1 MSQKIINVGTLANDG
16 TGDSLRSGAA
26 KINDN
31 FLELYGLTALSVYTT
46 TAYTNPSWITS
57 LDYSK
62 LTSVPTASTSVS
74 GLIKIDGTS
83 IAITSGIIRANLSV
97 STVSASGSGSLSY
110 SGGVFTFSPPNLSAY
125 ATTASLSSYA
135 TTGSL
140 SLYATTASL
149 SSYAT
154 TASLSNYVTNSS
166 LSTSLGSY
174 VTSSNLST
182 TLSSYATTA
191 SLSAYATTTALNN
204 LIPTQTSNSGKYLTT
219 NGTTL
224 SWADITENDSE
235 FTLQNTADTTK
246 KAQFSLA
253 SVTTG
258 TTATFTLPAATTTL
272 AGLTTTQTFS
282 GTTNTFSGNVSLT
295 SSAFTRTA
303 TTQAWTDGSMTTA
316 AWTVGGTAQTGIIT
330 LGRSTAAQTVNIAT
344 GATATATTKTI
355 NFGTAG
361 LSGSTTTIAIGS
373 SVSGASTT
381 TTLYGNSVI
390 SGGSLTFSGN
400 ISAPAWTTSGIRY
413 VSVPGILTDTT
424 SSGTVA
430 SAYSNNIG
438 GNTIAATNATTFTNY
453 ATMYLNTPTAGTN
466 VTISNLY
473 SLITS
478 GAVSVG
484 GDLTVTG
491 NLTIN
496 GTTTTISS
504 TTLSVTDKNIE
515 IAKVVTP
522 TDITADGAGLTV
534 KGATDKTLNWISS
547 TSAWTSSEHVNLAT
561 NKGYY
566 INGTS
571 VLSATALGS
580 GVISS
585 SLTSVGTL
593 SSLTVSGTATLAT
606 SLSGLLKAS
615 SGIVS
620 AATAGT
626 DYQAPLPTQTGQTGK
641 YLTTDGSTLS
651 WATVSG
657 GSTLPTQSGQ
667 TGKYLTT
674 DGSTLSWSTVASA
687 YTLPTASTTVL
698 GGVKVDGT
706 SVTINGSGV
715 ISLNSG
721 LSGSVTFKGGWNAN
735 TNTPTLANGSGTS
748 GWMYIVTT
756 GGSIDLGA
764 GLTTYAASDLLIYDG
779 TNWIQVAANNG
790 VVTFNS
796 RTGAVT
802 LTSTDV
808 TTALGFTPYNATNP
822 SSYISS
828 ITSGNV
834 TTALGFT
841 PYSNANPSSY
851 ISASALTVSTAAAS
865 GAGSLSYSAGV
876 FTFTPAAAYTLPTAT
891 PSVLGGVKVDNSTIT
906 ITAGV
911 IAVSSA
917 LTSAVQFKG
926 NWDASTNTPVL
937 SNSLPAGVL
946 AGWEYIVSVGATRD
960 IGNGSTAWSVGDL
973 VIYDGAKWVRIPS
986 GNSVTAFNTRQ
997 GAITL
1002 NSTDVT
1008 TALGSTTANYILAA
1022 PNGSAGTA
1030 SFRAAVIADISNLG
1044 TGVATFL
1051 ATPTSANLASAIT
1064 DETGTSK
1071 VLFSTSPTV
1080 TTSLITDS
1088 ASFDLLNTAAT
1099 TVNFAG
1105 AATTLSIG
1113 AASGTANINNV
1124 TLTMGNATAI
1134 NVNGVSPTISSTSTG
1149 TLTLFNTNLLTVN
1162 AFGAS
1167 TATTVGASTGTHTIR
1182 NATVTLANATALNV
1196 NGVSPTL
1203 ASTSTGTL
1211 TLFNTNL
1218 LTVNAF
1224 NAATTATLANSA
1236 TSLGI
1241 GNTATASQVVNMF
1254 TASTGGPSTYNFA
1267 TGATVSGSTKSINIG
1282 TAGASGSTT
1291 NINIGSAVS
1300 GATSTLT
1307 VSGSLADAVLTSTA
1321 KSVGYL
1327 GLPQSATATSATLA
1341 IGDAGKHIYVT
1352 SASQT
1357 ITIPANGT
1365 VAYPIGTTITFIA
1378 GPSATTVLIA
1388 ITTDTMRLAGGALT
1402 GTRTLAANGMATA
1415 VKVAATTWYING
1427 TGLT

>member
-31 FLELYGLTALSVYTT
+31 FSELYGLTALSVYTT

-110 SGGVFTFSPPNLSAY
+110 SGGVFTFSPPNLSSY

-140 SLYATTASL
+140 SLYATISSLSSYATTGSL

-154 TASLSNYVTNSS
+154 TASLNNYVTNSS

-182 TLSSYATTA
+182 TLSSYATT
-191 SLSAYATTTALNN
+191 TALNN
-204 LIPTQTSNSGKYLTT
+204 LIPTQTGQTGKYLTT
-219 NGTTL
+219 NGSAL
-224 SWADITENDSE
+224 SWAT
-235 FTLQNTADTTK
+235 
-246 KAQFSLA
+246 
-253 SVTTG
+253 
-258 TTATFTLPAATTTL
+258 
-272 AGLTTTQTFS
+272 
-282 GTTNTFSGNVSLT
+282 VS
-295 SSAFTRTA
+295 A
-303 TTQAWTDGSMTTA
+303 
-316 AWTVGGTAQTGIIT
+316 
-330 LGRSTAAQTVNIAT
+330 
-344 GATATATTKTI
+344 
-355 NFGTAG
+355 
-361 LSGSTTTIAIGS
+361 GS
-373 SVSGASTT
+373 S
-381 TTLYGNSVI
+381 
-390 SGGSLTFSGN
+390 
-400 ISAPAWTTSGIRY
+400 
-413 VSVPGILTDTT
+413 
-424 SSGTVA
+424 
-430 SAYSNNIG
+430 
-438 GNTIAATNATTFTNY
+438 
-453 ATMYLNTPTAGTN
+453 
-466 VTISNLY
+466 
-473 SLITS
+473 
-478 GAVSVG
+478 
-484 GDLTVTG
+484 
-491 NLTIN
+491 
-496 GTTTTISS
+496 
-504 TTLSVTDKNIE
+504 
-515 IAKVVTP
+515 
-522 TDITADGAGLTV
+522 
-534 KGATDKTLNWISS
+534 
-547 TSAWTSSEHVNLAT
+547 
-561 NKGYY
+561 
-566 INGTS
+566 
-571 VLSATALGS
+571 
-580 GVISS
+580 
-585 SLTSVGTL
+585 
-593 SSLTVSGTATLAT
+593 
-606 SLSGLLKAS
+606 
-615 SGIVS
+615 
-620 AATAGT
+620 
-626 DYQAPLPTQTGQTGK
+626 LPTQTGQTGK
-641 YLTTDGSTLS
+641 YLTTDGTTSS
-651 WATVSG
+651 WAV
-657 GSTLPTQSGQ
+657 
-667 TGKYLTT
+667 
-674 DGSTLSWSTVASA
+674 VASA

-706 SVTINGSGV
+706 SITINGSGV
-715 ISLNSG
+715 IT
-721 LSGSVTFKGGWNAN
+721 SVLANAVQFKGGWNAS
-735 TNTPTLANGSGTS
+735 TNTPTLSNTTGTT
-748 GWMYIVTT
+748 GWMYVVSTSGT
-756 GGSIDLGA
+756 QDLGNGSA
-764 GLTTYAASDLLIYDG
+764 TYSSTDFLIFDG
-779 TNWIQVAANNG
+779 TYWIPISNNSG
-790 VVTFNS
+790 IVSFNT
-796 RTGAVT
+796 RTGAVV
-802 LTSTDV
+802 L
-808 TTALGFTPYNATNP
+808 N
-822 SSYISS
+822 SSD
-828 ITSGNV
+828 V

-841 PYSNANPSSY
+841 PYSNANPNSYISSITSGNITTALGFTPYSNANPNSY

-876 FTFTPAAAYTLPTAT
+876 FTFTPPAAYSLPTAST
-891 PSVLGGVKVDNSTIT
+891 TVLGGVKIDNSTIT

-926 NWDASTNTPVL
+926 NWDASANTPTL
-937 SNSLPAGVL
+937 SNSLPAGVA

-960 IGNGSTAWSVGDL
+960 IGNGSTVWSVGDL
-973 VIYDGAKWVRIPS
+973 VIYDGVKWVRIPS

-1008 TALGSTTANYILAA
+1008 TALASTTANYILAA

-1088 ASFDLLNTAAT
+1088 VSFDLLNTSAT

-1124 TLTMGNATAI
+1124 TLTMSNATAI
-1134 NVNGVSPTISSTSTG
+1134 NVNGVSPTLSSTSTG

-1167 TATTVGASTGTHTIR
+1167 TATTFGATTGTHTIR
-1182 NATVTLANATALNV
+1182 NATVTLANATAINV

-1203 ASTSTGTL
+1203 SSTSTGTL

-1241 GNTATASQVVNMF
+1241 GNTATASQIVNMF

-1267 TGATVSGSTKSINIG
+1267 TGATVSGSTKSISIG

-1291 NINIGSAVS
+1291 NIAIGSAVS

-1307 VSGSLADAVLTSTA
+1307 VSGSLADATLTSTA

-1352 SASQT
+1352 TASQT
-1357 ITIPANGT
+1357 ITIPANGS

-1378 GPSATTVLIA
+1378 GASATTVLIA
-1388 ITTDTMRLAGGALT
+1388 ITTDTLRLAGGTST